1 MYKQPEVTFVCLWD
15 SLHATSGGMW
25 HTENRLHWTGLFFL
39 LHAFVCGSP
48 AFWCK
53 WFGWHHI
60 FLQHASTFSS
70 WCSCDFYYWVFSYS
84 VLLCL
89 FLQCFSDLYKIPV
102 FNPITQVSW
111 RREITNVYTWVS
123 WGKICSIVLSWREI
137 SYCIHKIMGN
147 ELSSLYSKKL
157 AATTNAHSNDD
168 HQSIS

>member
-1 MYKQPEVTFVCLWD
+1 MSLGQPACHIRWHVTYREQITLNWFV
-15 SLHATSGGMW
+15 
-25 HTENRLHWTGLFFL
+25 FFW

-111 RREITNVYTWVS
+111 RREITNVYIWVS